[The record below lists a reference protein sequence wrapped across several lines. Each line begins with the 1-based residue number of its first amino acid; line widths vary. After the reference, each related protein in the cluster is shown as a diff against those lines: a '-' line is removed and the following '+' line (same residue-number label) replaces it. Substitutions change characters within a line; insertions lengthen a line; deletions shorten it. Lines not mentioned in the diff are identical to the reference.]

1 VVTVF
6 YCLNAC
12 NATFLQAFFVMQL
25 LQKVNLTPPPL
36 PLAKRFNRQNIAEN
50 VFLLDEKNHQRWQK
64 IINDYSK
71 NKDFS
76 LEQCI
81 TNLIGW
87 GKLPSDYRQR
97 HIMRLLAQGI
107 TLPASTLEHYE
118 IVLYDSSPRI
128 IERLKPNNRQ
138 PQSPFDFVCVD
149 VANWQQYSNLQRF
162 YDFLPARPYC
172 SMAKDGKALILDK
185 SKAVNLPYLQPNHPL
200 FANSLVFDVD
210 EKAGRSAFTAWQ
222 DCNLPPPNLIIK
234 NPYKD
239 SCHYVYFLSA
249 GVALTDRNEK
259 ARRYLSAI
267 YTCLCEL
274 LDADPNYSGQRMKN
288 PLSRKHDV
296 FVSGAD
302 CYTLAQLADKLDLDE
317 IPPKPKKAK
326 ETPQAGYIG
335 RNCSL
340 FDYLRHIAYQ
350 NANNMS
356 FDSLMYYLL
365 SLGEQYNNDCFTHNP
380 LPSNELG
387 HICNSIARF
396 CKSAKFGKYSAN
408 FIEKQR
414 HRGTL
419 GDSSKGG
426 LARSHSYN
434 EQREHAKAMF
444 ATGAKISAI
453 AKALGVHRN
462 SISNWIK
469 V

>member
-1 VVTVF
+1 
-6 YCLNAC
+6 
-12 NATFLQAFFVMQL
+12 M
-25 LQKVNLTPPPL
+25 
-36 PLAKRFNRQNIAEN
+36 
-50 VFLLDEKNHQRWQK
+50 LDEKNHQKWQK
-64 IINDYSK
+64 IIDDYSK

-76 LEQCI
+76 LDQCI
-81 TNLIGW
+81 TNLIAW
-87 GKLPSDYRQR
+87 GKLPADYRQR
-97 HIMRLLAQGI
+97 HIMRLLAKGI
-107 TLPASTLEHYE
+107 TLPPATLEHYE
-118 IVLYDSSPRI
+118 IVLYDSLPRK
-128 IERLKPNNRQ
+128 IERLKPQTRQ
-138 PQSPFDFVCVD
+138 PTSPDDLVLVD
-149 VANWQQYSNLQRF
+149 VVQWQQYPNLKQF
-162 YDFLPARPYC
+162 YEVLPARPYC
-172 SMAKDGKALILDK
+172 SLAKDGKALILDK
-185 SKAVNLPYLQPNHPL
+185 AKAVNLPYIQPNHPL

-210 EKAGRSAFTAWQ
+210 EKAGRCAFTAWQ
-222 DCNLPPPNLIIK
+222 DYNLPPPNLIIK
-234 NPYKD
+234 NPLKN

-249 GVALTDRNEK
+249 GVALTDRNDK

-267 YTCLCEL
+267 YARMCEL

-335 RNCSL
+335 RNCAM
-340 FDYLRHIAYQ
+340 FDYLRHITYQ

-365 SLGEQYNNDCFTHNP
+365 LLGEQYNNDCFTHNP
-380 LPSNELG
+380 LPANELG

-396 CKSAKFGKYSAN
+396 CKSARFGQYSAK
-408 FIEKQR
+408 FIKKQR

-426 LARSHSYN
+426 LARSHSYDRKR
-434 EQREHAKAMF
+434 EQAKAMF

-453 AKALGVHRN
+453 ATALNVHRN
-462 SISNWIK
+462 SVSNWIK

>member
-1 VVTVF
+1 M
-6 YCLNAC
+6 YS
-12 NATFLQAFFVMQL
+12 
-25 LQKVNLTPPPL
+25 LQKNTHSPAPL
-36 PLAKRFNRQNIAEN
+36 PLAKPLNRQNIADN
-50 VFLLDEKNHQRWQK
+50 VFLLDEKNHQKWQK
-64 IINDYSK
+64 IIDDYSK

-76 LEQCI
+76 LDQCI
-81 TNLIGW
+81 TNLIAW
-87 GKLPSDYRQR
+87 GKLPADYRQR

-128 IERLKPNNRQ
+128 IERLKPQDRQ
-138 PQSPFDFVCVD
+138 PTSPYDFVCVD
-149 VANWQQYSNLQRF
+149 VAHWRQYANLKQF
-162 YDFLPARPYC
+162 YDVLPARPYC
-172 SMAKDGKALILDK
+172 SLAKDSKALILDK
-185 SKAVNLPYLQPNHPL
+185 AKAVNLPYVQPNHPM
-200 FANSLVFDVD
+200 FANCLVFDVD
-210 EKAGRSAFTAWQ
+210 EKAGRCAFTAWQ

-249 GVALTDRNEK
+249 GVALTDRNDK
-259 ARRYLSAI
+259 ARRYLLAI
-267 YTCLCEL
+267 YACMCEL

-317 IPPKPKKAK
+317 IPPKPKKAQK
-326 ETPQAGYIG
+326 QAPAGYIG
-335 RNCSL
+335 RNCAM
-340 FDYLRHIAYQ
+340 FDYLRHFGYRAS
-350 NANNMS
+350 NMS

-365 SLGEQYNNDCFTHNP
+365 SLGEQYNNDCFTHNS
-380 LPSNELG
+380 LHGNELG

-396 CKSAKFGKYSAN
+396 CKSARFGRYSAN

-426 LARSHSYN
+426 LARSQSYDSTRQRAN
-434 EQREHAKAMF
+434 ELRQWGLSIR
-444 ATGAKISAI
+444 KIADVLKVS
-453 AKALGVHRN
+453 KTSVQK
-462 SISNWIK
+462 WIN

>member
-1 VVTVF
+1 M
-6 YCLNAC
+6 YS
-12 NATFLQAFFVMQL
+12 
-25 LQKVNLTPPPL
+25 LQKNTHTPSSL
-36 PLAKRFNRQNIAEN
+36 PLAKRLNRQNLADN

-87 GKLPSDYRQR
+87 GKLPADYRQR

-149 VANWQQYSNLQRF
+149 VANWQQYANLKQF
-162 YDFLPARPYC
+162 YDILPARPYC

-210 EKAGRSAFTAWQ
+210 EKAGRCAFTAWQ
-222 DCNLPPPNLIIK
+222 DYNLPPPNLIIK
-234 NPYKD
+234 NPMKN
-239 SCHYVYFLSA
+239 SCHYVYFLSR
-249 GVALTDRNEK
+249 GVALTDRNDK

-267 YTCLCEL
+267 YARMCEL
-274 LDADPNYSGQRMKN
+274 LDADRNYSGQRMKN
-288 PLSRKHDV
+288 PLSRNHDV

-317 IPPKPKKAK
+317 ILPKSKKAK
-326 ETPQAGYIG
+326 ETPQASYIG
-335 RNCSL
+335 RNCAM
-340 FDYLRHIAYQ
+340 FDYLRHIAYKH
-350 NANNMS
+350 ANNMS

-365 SLGEQYNNDCFTHNP
+365 SLGEQYNNDCFTYNS
-380 LPSNELG
+380 LPANELG

-396 CKSAKFGKYSAN
+396 CKSARFGRYSIN

-419 GDSSKGG
+419 GDSSNGG
-426 LARSHSYN
+426 LARSQGYDSTRKRAN
-434 EQREHAKAMF
+434 ELRQSGLSIR
-444 ATGAKISAI
+444 KIADVLKVS
-453 AKALGVHRN
+453 KTSVQK
-462 SISNWIK
+462 WIYAWLK
-469 V
+469 VYQVQPNQI